1 MNALVAIEQSRPL
14 APQTLASSLAELP
27 FGTQSRVCTQ
37 DGRIDAF
44 LAYAG
49 YDRSNSTAK
58 YALRV
63 LNNTPLP
70 AHAHLS
76 CVRRDGTKVSAYP
89 LDFEIAPFA
98 LRDDLIPVR
107 VDVIGDFQRAL
118 VEISTAQTY
127 FTVDAPAPQPQPRH
141 WLRWAAAAAAPLVL
155 MGATQLCVPRIL
167 GVQAPV
173 KALAG
178 STIDVPLQVAGVG
191 NVEYDFTTRDGVQLG
206 AGLVDRSGILR
217 LKIPSYG
224 AGAPYALNVRMRNAF
239 ASAQQAQT
247 IGAIVPATPKPAPVA
262 APQISELAVAPSAV
276 HAGEKI
282 MVQYATNAQAGD
294 VWLIGADGRTWATAP
309 LSPRGETALTVP
321 QAAAGRDMRVIVHA
335 KIGKQH
341 AQSAVALSVLPDAV
355 AAAPVPAPSAQVE
368 QRTSS
373 PQIVLSAQVVTPGD
387 NVTVRVSGM
396 PGDVRVSLMDANG
409 TTLQQ
414 GDTAVDAGG
423 VSFTAPSVS
432 GVTTFYIVAAFS
444 NGTMEQSVVRRMV
457 VTPR

>member
-1 MNALVAIEQSRPL
+1 MNALVTIEQPRAL
-14 APQTLASSLAELP
+14 ATQTLASSLAELP

-49 YDRSNSTAK
+49 YDRSNGTAK

-63 LNNTPLP
+63 LNNSPLP
-70 AHAHLS
+70 ARAHVS
-76 CVRRDGTKVSAYP
+76 CVRRDGSKVSAYP
-89 LDFEIAPFA
+89 LDLEIAPYA

-107 VDVIGDFQRAL
+107 VDVIGEYQRAL
-118 VEISTAQTY
+118 VEISSVQTY
-127 FTVDAPAPQPQPRH
+127 FTVDAPAPQPEPRR

-155 MGATQLCVPRIL
+155 MGATQFCVPRIL
-167 GVQAPV
+167 GVQAPL

-191 NVEYDFTTRDGVQLG
+191 TVEYDFTTREGVQLA

-239 ASAQQAQT
+239 ATAQQAQT

-262 APQISELAVAPSAV
+262 APQISELSVTPSAPA
-276 HAGEKI
+276 AGAKI
-282 MVQYATNAQAGD
+282 MVQYATNARAGD
-294 VWLIGADGRTWATAP
+294 VWLVDGQGRTWASAP
-309 LSPRGETALTVP
+309 LSPRGETAFTVP
-321 QAAAGRDMRVIVHA
+321 QAAAGRDMRVVLHA

-341 AQSAVALSVLPDAV
+341 VQSAVALSVLPGAV
-355 AAAPVPAPSAQVE
+355 AAAPVPAPSVQVT
-368 QRTSS
+368 QRAPS
-373 PQIVLSAQVVTPGD
+373 PQIVISSQVVTPGD
-387 NVTVRVSGM
+387 NVTVRVAGM
-396 PGDVRVSLMDANG
+396 PGDVRISLMDTVG

-414 GDTAVDAGG
+414 GDTSVDAGG

-432 GVTTFYIVAAFS
+432 SVTTFYIVAAFT
-444 NGTMEQSVVRRMV
+444 NGTMEQSVVHRLV